1 MKLEMKEIKI
11 SVKRQ
16 KKELMVFLVCLL
28 IAFCLNIYAIIAY
41 DGKWSELFWS
51 LGFVCAA
58 AIVLYM
64 VWAVLR
70 LVYCYTKKPSKNK
83 K

>member
-1 MKLEMKEIKI
+1 MKEIKI

-58 AIVLYM
+58 AVILY
-64 VWAVLR
+64 VVCSLFGIAVYFIR
-70 LVYCYTKKPSKNK
+70 KTTTKKK
-83 K
+83 

>member
-58 AIVLYM
+58 AFLFYTIWTVIRIVFFYIKKN
-64 VWAVLR
+64 
-70 LVYCYTKKPSKNK
+70 TKKK